1 MSKKFILI
9 LIIFLFASSFVFAQ
23 IGIQNPLEFDTF
35 DELVAKLISWV
46 KMMAFAIVGLVIV
59 WAGFSYATAGGDP
72 QKIETAKRMLL
83 YAVIGLAVVLLSESI
98 LKTIQGILDIK
109 TT

>member
-1 MSKKFILI
+1 MKKVLILA
-9 LIIFLFASSFVFAQ
+9 LIIFLFSFCFVFAAFQ
-23 IGIQNPLEFDTF
+23 IQNPLSFSTF
-35 DELVAKLISWV
+35 DELVAKLIGWV

-83 YAVIGLAVVLLSESI
+83 YAVIGLAVILLAESI